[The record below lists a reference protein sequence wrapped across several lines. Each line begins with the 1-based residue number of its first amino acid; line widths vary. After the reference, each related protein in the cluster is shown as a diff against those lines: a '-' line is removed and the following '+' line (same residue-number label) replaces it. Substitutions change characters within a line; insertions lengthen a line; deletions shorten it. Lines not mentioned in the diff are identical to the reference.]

1 MDALIVNGSLS
12 RDSTEIK
19 EHIMQ
24 FHSQLYSKQFSWR
37 PKLDGLSFSFNDEDE
52 GSWIERELEESE
64 VY

>member
-1 MDALIVNGSLS
+1 
-12 RDSTEIK
+12 
-19 EHIMQ
+19 MQ